1 MKKGVS
7 APMSQRRP
15 GWPGIIIAGCL
26 LLVGGMSWHG
36 AASSLFAAPLFVA
49 PLFVAP
55 VFAVPERGNPAA
67 RLLPGEFAYERWE
80 LTARFDSG
88 HFFFTEFL
96 ITNLGFGDRNAAVIG
111 HVIQPNGQSRRFRT
125 GRRESRWE
133 LSPDRLRMEVGS
145 SWLDQHGPKNALQVK
160 KKRTHVALD
169 FYPSGSALWSTDFP
183 PSGYAIDL
191 LDPAARAEGDVWV
204 KGMAEPAPIQGSVAV
219 THSWTNAAESD
230 LVLRRLEFFSLPSAD
245 NTIPEMSL
253 YLADLTTPQGTQSR
267 WLVAKNGHQVVHQ
280 AHNFDVTFDGEVQNV
295 GNYHV
300 PQQLHFES
308 ERFKGSIQLNQLLLR
323 HDPLDDIPQPFR
335 FLIALKLKPRRVWLL
350 SPFHITFQ
358 SDQTSEPMHLTGTGV
373 TKVSFLN
380 PLPRPEVTV
389 SLFPGLRDFRATGS
403 LQ

>member
-1 MKKGVS
+1 MRQGVS
-7 APMSQRRP
+7 RCQPR
-15 GWPGIIIAGCL
+15 WPVMIIAGCL
-26 LLVGGMSWHG
+26 VLMGGLSWCG
-36 AASSLFAAPLFVA
+36 VSSSLFAAP
-49 PLFVAP
+49 
-55 VFAVPERGNPAA
+55 VFAVSERGNPAA

-88 HFFFTEFL
+88 HFLFTEFL
-96 ITNLGFGDRNAAVIG
+96 ITNLGLGDWNAAVIG
-111 HVIQPNGQSRRFRT
+111 HVVQPNGTSRRFRN
-125 GRRESRWE
+125 GRRNSKWD

-145 SWLDQHGPKNALQVK
+145 SLLDQRGPKNALHIK
-160 KKRTHVALD
+160 KKRAKVALD
-169 FYPSGSALWSTDFP
+169 FYPSGPALWSADFP

-204 KGMAEPAPIQGSVAV
+204 KGMAEPVPIQGSVAV
-219 THSWTNAAESD
+219 THSWANEAESG
-230 LVLRRLEFFSLPSAD
+230 LVLRRLEFFSLPNAG

-253 YLADLTTPQGTQSR
+253 YLADLTTPQGTQRR
-267 WLVAKNGHQVVHQ
+267 WLVAKNGQQVVHQ
-280 AHNFDVTFDGEVQNV
+280 VHNFDVAFNGQVQNL

-308 ERFKGSIQLNQLLLR
+308 ERFKGAIQLDRLLLR

-335 FLIALKLKPRRVWLL
+335 FLIALKLKPRRVWFL
-350 SPFHITFQ
+350 SPFHITVQ
-358 SDQTSEPMHLTGTGV
+358 SNQASEPVHLTGTGV

-380 PLPRPEVTV
+380 PLPPPEVTL